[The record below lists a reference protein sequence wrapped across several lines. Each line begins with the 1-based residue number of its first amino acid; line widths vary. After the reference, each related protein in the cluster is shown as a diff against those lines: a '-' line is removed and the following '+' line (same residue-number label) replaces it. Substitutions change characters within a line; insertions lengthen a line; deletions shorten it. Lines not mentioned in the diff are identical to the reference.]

1 MLNWHFK
8 IRTVY
13 NKQNQSILIRPIYLG
28 QAKNKMVTLKH
39 IEFGSHNVQL
49 ELTAQ
54 RVCQEQR
61 SFFKKDLD

>member
-13 NKQNQSILIRPIYLG
+13 NKQNHSILIRPIYLG

-39 IEFGSHNVQL
+39 IEFGRPSQCIAGIDS
-49 ELTAQ
+49 TASMSGTE
-54 RVCQEQR
+54 R
-61 SFFKKDLD
+61 FL

>member
-13 NKQNQSILIRPIYLG
+13 NKQNHSILIRPIYLG

-39 IEFGSHNVQL
+39 IEFGRPSPCIAGIDS
-49 ELTAQ
+49 TASMSGT
-54 RVCQEQR
+54 EK
-61 SFFKKDLD
+61 FL